1 MALSRVTVWYN
12 HHHHPSAWLFIT
24 ANKLCT
30 LKDNSPLPLPTAPGC
45 LCSARVSLW
54 IWAESHSICLSA
66 SGFFHLAQ
74 RLQGVSVSRH
84 ESAFLS
90 SLVSMVMSPCTCRP
104 RFVYPVIS
112 CERLSCFHLLVLWLM
127 LFWTSVYKYLF
138 TLLLSVRLGV
148 YSEVDLLDY
157 MVIQHLIFK
166 RFSTTAVPF
175 YILAFAQKA
184 PVAPHPCKHLVF
196 LCVCVFFLIVA
207 A

>member
-1 MALSRVTVWYN
+1 MVYNSVALSRFTVWYS

-24 ANKLCT
+24 PNKLCT

-45 LCSARVSLW
+45 LCSAHLSLW
-54 IWAESHSICLSA
+54 IWAESHSICLFV

-112 CERLSCFHLLVLWLM
+112 CERLSCFHLLALVINALLNIG
-127 LFWTSVYKYLF
+127 LQISVHIPAFSSFGYLSRSGF
-138 TLLLSVRLGV
+138 AGLYGHSV
-148 YSEVDLLDY
+148 
-157 MVIQHLIFK
+157 FN
-166 RFSTTAVPF
+166 F
-175 YILAFAQKA
+175 
-184 PVAPHPCKHLVF
+184 
-196 LCVCVFFLIVA
+196 
-207 A
+207 